1 MPLLYSH
8 LHLGEHFD
16 EIFELIKF
24 SVAKCNTI
32 LKGNIPISHRN
43 NLSKMLLNHNLIISS
58 RNFNMHFKYSPEIKN
73 LLDQQCLLAQQCL
86 TNIVDFSR
94 LSIQTITNIVKYLM
108 MTEKYDEIVEKYLPK
123 INQINFQKIIKELE
137 CK

>member
-1 MPLLYSH
+1 
-8 LHLGEHFD
+8 
-16 EIFELIKF
+16 
-24 SVAKCNTI
+24 
-32 LKGNIPISHRN
+32 
-43 NLSKMLLNHNLIISS
+43 MLLNHNLIISS

-73 LLDQQCLLAQQCL
+73 LLNQQCLLAQQCL

>member
-1 MPLLYSH
+1 
-8 LHLGEHFD
+8 
-16 EIFELIKF
+16 
-24 SVAKCNTI
+24 
-32 LKGNIPISHRN
+32 
-43 NLSKMLLNHNLIISS
+43 MLLNHNLIISS